1 MTYLRS
7 MPEERDLYEIL
18 GVPRTASADELKS
31 AYRRLARKH
40 HPDVNPGDKSAED
53 KFKVV
58 AAAFDVI
65 GNPDKRKLYDELGPD
80 AQKIG
85 FDPEKAK
92 AYREYKAARERT
104 GGGASYGGGE
114 VPFDLGDIFGDIFG
128 GAGRGGQGGPRQA
141 RGGGP
146 QPGEDIEASIEIDL
160 ADAVRGAERRLSL
173 SRPERCGT
181 CDGKGAKKFKLCP
194 QCKGS
199 GTAESGRGSFRFSG
213 VCPTCQGSGQI
224 PEEPC
229 KTCRGS
235 GVVQRETRLDVKIP
249 KGAVT
254 GTVIRLAGQG
264 AAGTRGGPPG
274 DVLLEVKLRPHP
286 LVRLDGHDLS
296 FDLPITVGEAVAG
309 SEVTIPTFEG
319 DVKLKVPAASQSGRK
334 LRLRGKGL
342 PNLRGGRGDLYA
354 VVQVIVPE
362 SGSGDEEVRKAA
374 AELDRHYGHDVRR
387 GLQL

>member
-1 MTYLRS
+1 

-31 AYRRLARKH
+31 AYRKLARKH

-58 AAAFDVI
+58 AAAFDVL
-65 GNPDKRKLYDELGPD
+65 GNPEKRKLYDELGPD
-80 AQKIG
+80 AVKIG
-85 FDPEKAK
+85 FDPQKAK
-92 AYREYKAARERT
+92 AYREYKAAREHG
-104 GGGASYGGGE
+104 GGGAASYGTGE

-128 GAGRGGQGGPRQA
+128 QAGQAGQARGGRRA

-160 ADAVRGAERRLSL
+160 ADSVRGAERRLSL
-173 SRPERCGT
+173 MRQERCTT

-199 GTAESGRGSFRFSG
+199 GTAESGRGAFRFSG
-213 VCPTCQGSGQI
+213 VCPTCQGSGQV

-229 KTCRGS
+229 KSCRGS
-235 GVVQRETRLDVKIP
+235 GVQQRESKLDVKIP
-249 KGAVT
+249 KGAID

-264 AAGTRGGPPG
+264 GAGLRGGPPG
-274 DVLLEVKLRPHP
+274 DVLLEVQLLPHP
-286 LVRLDGHDLS
+286 LVRLDGHDLT

-342 PNLRGGRGDLYA
+342 PNLRGERGDLYV
-354 VVQVIVPE
+354 VVQVVVPE
-362 SGSGDEEVRKAA
+362 ADPKDGEEVRKAA
-374 AELDRHYGHDVRR
+374 AELDRHYGKDVRK

>member
-1 MTYLRS
+1 

-40 HPDVNPGDKSAED
+40 HPDVNPGDKGAEE
-53 KFKVV
+53 KFKVA
-58 AAAFDVI
+58 AAAFEVL
-65 GNPDKRKLYDELGPD
+65 GNPEKRKLYDELGPD

-104 GGGASYGGGE
+104 GGGIPYEGGE
-114 VPFDLGDIFGDIFG
+114 IPFDLGDIFGDIFG
-128 GAGRGGQGGPRQA
+128 GAGRGGAPRQA

-146 QPGEDIEASIEIDL
+146 QPGEDIEASLEIDL
-160 ADAVRGAERRLSL
+160 ADSVRGAERRLSL
-173 SRPERCGT
+173 SRPERCTT

-199 GTAESGRGSFRFSG
+199 GTAESGRGPFRFSG
-213 VCPTCQGSGQI
+213 VCPSCQGSGQI

-229 KTCRGS
+229 KTCHGS

-249 KGAVT
+249 KGATT

-264 AAGTRGGPPG
+264 AAGLRGGPPG
-274 DVLLEVKLRPHP
+274 DVLMEVQLRPHP
-286 LVRLDGHDLS
+286 LVRLEGHDLS
-296 FDLPITVGEAVAG
+296 FELAVTVGEAVAG
-309 SEVTIPTFEG
+309 AEVTIPTFEG
-319 DVKLKVPAASQSGRK
+319 DVKLKVPAGSQSGRK

-342 PNLRGGRGDLYA
+342 PNLHGGRGDLYA

-362 SGSGDEEVRKAA
+362 NGEEVRKAA
-374 AELDRHYGHDVRR
+374 AELDRHYGKDVRK